1 MAAFTEKLTYT
12 LSRQSQRAR
21 AFVPGHITGMFRIH
35 DMNEDPLLSGSR
47 GAGFS
52 VEAGIITE
60 VEAKI
65 EDRPGISVEFND
77 ERIEA
82 PVTETVVRSLLEDH
96 EKQLKV
102 SVHHTSSIP
111 VGVGFG
117 ASGAAALG
125 TALALSH
132 IIDENITSARAA
144 QYAHLAEI
152 VNRTGL
158 GDVLAQ
164 TVGGLEVRT
173 RPGAPGFGEA
183 VNIPMPT
190 SKRVLLA
197 GSGGLETRDVLTDPE
212 SRKLVNDAGDKAVS
226 RLIENP
232 TFGEFISCSRE
243 FSERT
248 GLMTKRV
255 ARALAELTEAGLA
268 NSSMVMLGDSV
279 FCFCEDDEVSEATGL
294 LHNQWDES
302 EVLQTNLT
310 EASGRLV

>member
-1 MAAFTEKLTYT
+1 VAELTVKLTYT
-12 LSRQSQRAR
+12 LSRQSLRAR

-35 DMNEDPLLSGSR
+35 DTNEDPLLSGSR

-65 EDRPGISVEFND
+65 EDRSDINVEFND

-82 PVTETVVRSLLEDH
+82 PVTKTVVRSLLEDY

-102 SVHHTSSIP
+102 RVHHTSSIP

-132 IIDENITSARAA
+132 IIDEDITSTKAA

-164 TVGGLEVRT
+164 TVGGLEIRT

-183 VNIPMPT
+183 VNIPMPN

-197 GSGGLETRDVLTDPE
+197 GSVGLETRDVLSDPE
-212 SRKLVNDAGDKAVS
+212 SRKLINDAGDKAVS
-226 RLIENP
+226 RIIENP

-255 ARALAELTEAGLA
+255 TRALTELTDTGLT

-279 FCFCEDDEVSEATGL
+279 FCFCEEDEVSEATGL
-294 LHNQWDES
+294 LNNHWDES
-302 EVLQTNLT
+302 EVLHTNLT
-310 EASGRLV
+310 EDCGRLV